1 MTQTWNIHSWISQC
15 GMLNTRQR
23 KWSWVDSVCAVLCA
37 LSSLRRIMPPSFSLQ
52 LWRVATTVKT
62 LREYCTTWGLR
73 SWCVW
78 HHMHHHT
85 ALMDFI
91 WQPLFL
97 QVEVIK
103 KAYMQGEIEVEEPQE
118 GEEGEEE
125 HSASPRNVGH
135 NIYILAHQVSHQLSV
150 KSACR
155 HIVHSQ
161 WTFSGLTFTV
171 CLSQFLWLLGTRD
184 YLPFYTHLL
193 FFSPR
198 LCTAQ

>member
-1 MTQTWNIHSWISQC
+1 MLLPHFIKCSITNYIKMTQTWNIYSWISQC

-23 KWSWVDSVCAVLCA
+23 NWSWVDSVCAVLCA

-62 LREYCTTWGLR
+62 QREYCTTWGLR

-135 NIYILAHQVSHQLSV
+135 NIYILAHQVSHLLSL

-161 WTFSGLTFTV
+161 WTFNCMS
-171 CLSQFLWLLGTRD
+171 
-184 YLPFYTHLL
+184 
-193 FFSPR
+193 
-198 LCTAQ
+198 